1 MDAEATSKSSTH
13 FFFFFISNK
22 YQTNSF
28 NKANWET
35 ENRSMLKQTA
45 IACLP
50 LGMGSWLG
58 LILMTTVVH
67 LITQFKQSSFLYMNI
82 RTPIQIQDHPS
93 KASKF
98 TSTPGTLRVLN
109 EAHRCGPLCNTQQ
122 GPLMSESMPHTN
134 YILTKWVFEGEA
146 GNGYYR

>member
-1 MDAEATSKSSTH
+1 
-13 FFFFFISNK
+13 
-22 YQTNSF
+22 
-28 NKANWET
+28 
-35 ENRSMLKQTA
+35 MLKQTA

-67 LITQFKQSSFLYMNI
+67 LITQFKQSSFLYVNI

-122 GPLMSESMPHTN
+122 GPLMSESVPHTN

-146 GNGYYR
+146 GNGYYKQQLSKSKAGFAWNLQRLYISRCPCRQCIHFLGNLE